1 MDTKSFE
8 TLLTDL
14 YDRYFPAGK
23 AEISK
28 LVEKYNGQ
36 EFDAVYHM
44 LLKYNYSNHPKYEK
58 DIEKP
63 ASVKNLIQQYS
74 TGNYI
79 LRNIVASKISQEQ
92 VIDQKIEEA
101 NEKIKS
107 TADQVSSEVKNQVQE
122 FNSFIAEKKKEI
134 EFLMQSIREQK
145 EKPKVEDSNIEVKLN
160 ILWTGSE
167 IILPKE
173 VANFTKDTR
182 FVCQD
187 IKGELIGLEVKDVFW
202 DFVSSPGKCIKDIT
216 IDKF

>member
-1 MDTKSFE
+1 
-8 TLLTDL
+8 
-14 YDRYFPAGK
+14 
-23 AEISK
+23 
-28 LVEKYNGQ
+28 
-36 EFDAVYHM
+36 
-44 LLKYNYSNHPKYEK
+44 
-58 DIEKP
+58 
-63 ASVKNLIQQYS
+63 
-74 TGNYI
+74 
-79 LRNIVASKISQEQ
+79 
-92 VIDQKIEEA
+92 
-101 NEKIKS
+101 
-107 TADQVSSEVKNQVQE
+107 
-122 FNSFIAEKKKEI
+122 
-134 EFLMQSIREQK
+134 MQSIREQK